1 MVSLK
6 TVTRTFKILV
16 NFSVTCLRFCSAR
29 GCAWH
34 LIPLYT
40 LAQQLCMFGNA
51 ITTHWCRPEELWTEN
66 CGFFH
71 LRVSTSQTCISYLF
85 LLTKNIL
92 NTLSPYNE
100 GIFMPNNYCASFPAK
115 DCVFPITLQNKWKLQ
130 KLSLMLGVLTACT
143 SVIDLQAWLV
153 VWKFSFYIYVLGF
166 WILVEPLY
174 CINICITEF
183 EFEPHRH
190 LSVPCQA
197 RSRRSV

>member
-40 LAQQLCMFGNA
+40 LAQQLCMFGKA
-51 ITTHWCRPEELWTEN
+51 ITTHWWRPEELWTEN
-66 CGFFH
+66 CSFFH

-85 LLTKNIL
+85 LLTKTIL
-92 NTLSPYNE
+92 PLCLLTMRAYLFQIITVHHFLPKTVFSPSHFKTSE
-100 GIFMPNNYCASFPAK
+100 
-115 DCVFPITLQNKWKLQ
+115 KLQ

-153 VWKFSFYIYVLGF
+153 VWKFSFYIMF
-166 WILVEPLY
+166 WDSE
-174 CINICITEF
+174 
-183 EFEPHRH
+183 
-190 LSVPCQA
+190 SW
-197 RSRRSV
+197 